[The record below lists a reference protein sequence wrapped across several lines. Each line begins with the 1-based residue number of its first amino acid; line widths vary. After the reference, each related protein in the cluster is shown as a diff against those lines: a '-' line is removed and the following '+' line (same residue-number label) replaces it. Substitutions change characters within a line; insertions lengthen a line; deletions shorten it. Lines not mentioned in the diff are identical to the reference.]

1 MQKLCKGCFVP
12 RRDDKILYNASLM
25 DIARVKDC
33 SGKPAG
39 PLEAARGLAAK
50 SLTAAQRRAR
60 PKQKYVTHYCMTYS

>member
-1 MQKLCKGCFVP
+1 MVRVITDHKH
-12 RRDDKILYNASLM
+12 N
-25 DIARVKDC
+25 ARVKDC

-60 PKQKYVTHYCMTYS
+60 PKQNSFQMQQRDGRQGCQP

>member
-1 MQKLCKGCFVP
+1 MVRVITDHKH
-12 RRDDKILYNASLM
+12 N
-25 DIARVKDC
+25 ARVKDC

-60 PKQKYVTHYCMTYS
+60 PKAKIRQTLLHDVFQNFKS